1 MWEFWVNLILLFI
14 LGVLGAS
21 SVIVKKRPE
30 AKDLIDKLAKIS
42 GYVGII
48 AVLWGIWDLIWL
60 LRFIRLLG
68 HFPLT
73 WITMLAV
80 TVVFLGLG
88 FIFGYGMAAAYMSD
102 DAKAKAEGIR
112 QKVLKFQ
119 IPLGWLSLG
128 LVVWLCLLNWV
139 IY

>member
-1 MWEFWVNLILLFI
+1 MLFI

-21 SVIVKKRPE
+21 SVIVKKKPE

-42 GYVGII
+42 GYVGIV

-88 FIFGYGMAAAYMSD
+88 FIFGYGMAAAYMSE

-112 QKVLKFQ
+112 QKLLKFQ
-119 IPLGWLSLG
+119 IPLGWLSLA

>member
-1 MWEFWVNLILLFI
+1 MWEFWVNLIMLFI

-21 SVIVKKRPE
+21 SVIVKKKPE

-42 GYVGII
+42 GYVGIV

-88 FIFGYGMAAAYMSD
+88 FIFGYGMAATYMSE

-119 IPLGWLSLG
+119 IPLGWLSLA

>member
-42 GYVGII
+42 GYVGIV
-48 AVLWGIWDLIWL
+48 AVLWGIWDLIWI

-68 HFPLT
+68 HFPLM

-88 FIFGYGMAAAYMSD
+88 FIFGYGMAAAYMSEE
-102 DAKAKAEGIR
+102 AKAKAEGIR
-112 QKVLKFQ
+112 QKLLKFQ

-128 LVVWLCLLNWV
+128 LVVWMILMRWV
-139 IY
+139 IH

>member
-1 MWEFWVNLILLFI
+1 MWEFWVNLIMLLI

-21 SVIVKKRPE
+21 SVIVKKKPE

-42 GYVGII
+42 GYVGIV

-88 FIFGYGMAAAYMSD
+88 FIFGYGMAAAYMSE
-102 DAKAKAEGIR
+102 DAKTKAEGIR
-112 QKVLKFQ
+112 QKLLKFQ
-119 IPLGWLSLG
+119 IPLGWLSLA

>member
-1 MWEFWVNLILLFI
+1 MWEFWVNLFLLFI

-42 GYVGII
+42 GYVGIV

>member
-1 MWEFWVNLILLFI
+1 MWEFWVNLIMLLI

-21 SVIVKKRPE
+21 SVIVKKKPE

-88 FIFGYGMAAAYMSD
+88 FIFGYGMAGAYMSE
-102 DAKAKAEGIR
+102 DAKAKAEGLR
-112 QKVLKFQ
+112 QKLLKFQ
-119 IPLGWLSLG
+119 IPLGWLSLA

>member
-1 MWEFWVNLILLFI
+1 MWEFWVNLIMLFI

-42 GYVGII
+42 GYVGIV

-88 FIFGYGMAAAYMSD
+88 FIFGYGMAAAYMSE
-102 DAKAKAEGIR
+102 DARAKAEGIR
-112 QKVLKFQ
+112 QKLVKFQ
-119 IPLGWLSLG
+119 IPLGWLSLA

>member
-1 MWEFWVNLILLFI
+1 MWEFWVNLIMLFI

-21 SVIVKKRPE
+21 SVIVKKKPE

-42 GYVGII
+42 GYVGIVAI
-48 AVLWGIWDLIWL
+48 LWGIWDLIWL

-80 TVVFLGLG
+80 TIVFLGLG
-88 FIFGYGMAAAYMSD
+88 FIFGYGMAAAYMSE

-112 QKVLKFQ
+112 QKLLKFQ
-119 IPLGWLSLG
+119 IPLGWLSLA

>member
-88 FIFGYGMAAAYMSD
+88 FIFGYGMAAAYMSE

>member
-1 MWEFWVNLILLFI
+1 MWEFWVNLIMLLV

-42 GYVGII
+42 GYVGIV

-88 FIFGYGMAAAYMSD
+88 FIFGYGMAAAYMSE

-112 QKVLKFQ
+112 QKLVKFQ
-119 IPLGWLSLG
+119 IPLGWLSLV

>member
-1 MWEFWVNLILLFI
+1 MWEFWVNLIMLFI

-42 GYVGII
+42 GYVGIV

-88 FIFGYGMAAAYMSD
+88 FIFGYGMAAAYMSE

-112 QKVLKFQ
+112 QKLLKFQ
-119 IPLGWLSLG
+119 IPLGWLSLA

>member
-1 MWEFWVNLILLFI
+1 MWEFWVNLIMLFI

-48 AVLWGIWDLIWL
+48 AVLWGIWDLIWVI
-60 LRFIRLLG
+60 RFIRILG
-68 HFPLT
+68 HFPLM

-88 FIFGYGMAAAYMSD
+88 FIFGYGMAAAYMSEE
-102 DAKAKAEGIR
+102 AKAKAEGLR
-112 QKVLKFQ
+112 QKLLKFQ

>member
-1 MWEFWVNLILLFI
+1 MWEFWVNLIMLLL

-48 AVLWGIWDLIWL
+48 AVLWGIWDLIWVI
-60 LRFIRLLG
+60 RFIRILG
-68 HFPLT
+68 HFPLM

-88 FIFGYGMAAAYMSD
+88 FIFGYGMAAAYMSEE
-102 DAKAKAEGIR
+102 AKAKAEGLR
-112 QKVLKFQ
+112 QKLLKFQ

>member
-1 MWEFWVNLILLFI
+1 MLLV

-42 GYVGII
+42 GYVGIV

-88 FIFGYGMAAAYMSD
+88 FIFGYGMAAAYMSE

-112 QKVLKFQ
+112 QKLVKFQ
-119 IPLGWLSLG
+119 IPLGWLSLV

>member
-1 MWEFWVNLILLFI
+1 MWEFWVNLIMLLI

-21 SVIVKKRPE
+21 SVIVKKKPE

-42 GYVGII
+42 GYVGIV

-88 FIFGYGMAAAYMSD
+88 FIFGYGMAATYMSE
-102 DAKAKAEGIR
+102 DAKSKAEGIR

-119 IPLGWLSLG
+119 IPLGWLSLA